1 MAIQLIE
8 KEDAQGSKGIERGIN
23 AAATGMIMDIV
34 QEQQYQ
40 KPIESTVRELVS
52 NSVDS
57 QGEKERAIEIL
68 SGKATSDKYFIQRS
82 GELYA
87 DSNWDPDYYSID
99 HLDTEHNNVELV
111 YREGTGGGR
120 CDTFLVRDYGVGI
133 GGKRLE
139 GCLSVGFST
148 KRNRKDALGSFGIGA
163 KVGLAT
169 GADYYTITTVYN
181 GVKYVVRV
189 YRRKI
194 NSMIG
199 KLNLATEGM
208 NVPYTFSNGEVI
220 YGEATTERNY
230 TEVSVPVLRHHKD
243 SYIRGVET
251 QLLYFKNVKF
261 FIEGEDGSSYEHH
274 FKADTLHNSSN
285 LIISTNSPYS
295 KPHVVIIKGG
305 DNVETQTGVCYG
317 SIDFREM
324 ELEELSGDIG
334 VKCPIRQVY
343 TNDEGDEVVINEG
356 IDVTPS
362 RESVRWTQATRD
374 YLTKQ
379 FEKAQEEATGLIE
392 KELKQTDFL
401 LWIKAC
407 KSISHFSHRSNSV
420 IGRLSKIVE
429 LNTLKPS
436 FGTTKIKFEG
446 AAGLFDGFKTITNTK
461 FLDKDK
467 KYRVKRDTSLGWAS
481 IKTDALYF
489 KTTTATRHKDCYI
502 SDRHNGVFTSIT
514 PMEDSEFETL
524 AEHLITTKKL
534 MFSKKKAWIASKVEK
549 RDKLI
554 KLLKASSKFQDYDQ
568 IDVPEDYKDNLSKIE
583 EGADVD
589 DTGQAV
595 VRISDAA
602 RRKLEEKVV
611 YSTFVDR
618 YMSYNSDEGET
629 YQRSKRED
637 KFENIKNYKGKLFYG
652 STKDMSKLQ
661 FACHLLD
668 HDMVKEGMRDSEKF
682 DNEQYRILLVAAN
695 NFKHFKPYHSH
706 IDDFFGKV
714 DLIKDEKDQVVG
726 SQIVMDN
733 AVIQWNTTRQM
744 SQYMGELSFMK
755 NFSTFDEDV
764 SNDYIETS
772 NYVRRFNSNLSPYYT
787 GRLGM
792 VEHYDDFVK
801 FLDGLEKVQTSVM
814 NGEEDEDLATTV
826 KSLDLPEGLT
836 GSLSVNTKELEQLE
850 KLRGYAST
858 VRHLL
863 NAIPL
868 LTESH
873 SGEIPMELSQEI
885 RKYLDFK
892 KVSYKVEE
900 VNK

>member
-1 MAIQLIE
+1 MPIL
-8 KEDAQGSKGIERGIN
+8 KYGI
-23 AAATGMIMDIV
+23 
-34 QEQQYQ
+34 
-40 KPIESTVRELVS
+40 
-52 NSVDS
+52 
-57 QGEKERAIEIL
+57 
-68 SGKATSDKYFIQRS
+68 
-82 GELYA
+82 
-87 DSNWDPDYYSID
+87 
-99 HLDTEHNNVELV
+99 
-111 YREGTGGGR
+111 
-120 CDTFLVRDYGVGI
+120 
-133 GGKRLE
+133 
-139 GCLSVGFST
+139 
-148 KRNRKDALGSFGIGA
+148 
-163 KVGLAT
+163 
-169 GADYYTITTVYN
+169 YT
-181 GVKYVVRV
+181 
-189 YRRKI
+189 
-194 NSMIG
+194 
-199 KLNLATEGM
+199 
-208 NVPYTFSNGEVI
+208 
-220 YGEATTERNY
+220 
-230 TEVSVPVLRHHKD
+230 
-243 SYIRGVET
+243 
-251 QLLYFKNVKF
+251 
-261 FIEGEDGSSYEHH
+261 
-274 FKADTLHNSSN
+274 
-285 LIISTNSPYS
+285 
-295 KPHVVIIKGG
+295 
-305 DNVETQTGVCYG
+305 
-317 SIDFREM
+317 
-324 ELEELSGDIG
+324 
-334 VKCPIRQVY
+334 
-343 TNDEGDEVVINEG
+343 
-356 IDVTPS
+356 S

-401 LWIKAC
+401 LWIEAC

-446 AAGLFDGFKTITNTK
+446 AAGLFDGFKTVTNTK

-502 SDRHNGVFTSIT
+502 SDQHNGVFTSIT

-534 MFSKKKAWIASKVEK
+534 MFSKKQAWIASKVEK

-554 KLLKASSKFQDYDQ
+554 KLLKASSRFQDYDQ
-568 IDVPEDYKDNLSKIE
+568 IDVPDDYKANLSKIE

-589 DTGQAV
+589 ASTGQAI
-595 VRISDAA
+595 VRISDAD

-618 YMSYNSDEGET
+618 YMPYNSEEGET

-661 FACHLLD
+661 FACHLID
-668 HDMVKEGMRDSEKF
+668 HDMVQAGMTDYEKF

-726 SQIVMDN
+726 SQIVMEN
-733 AVIQWNTTRQM
+733 AVVQWNTTRQM
-744 SQYMGELSFMK
+744 SQYMGELAFMK
-755 NFSTFDEDV
+755 NFSIFDEDV
-764 SNDYIETS
+764 ANDYIETAK
-772 NYVRRFNSNLSPYYT
+772 YVKRFNSNLSPYYNS
-787 GRLGM
+787 RLGM
-792 VEHYDDFVK
+792 SEHYADFVK
-801 FLDGLEKVQTSVM
+801 FLDGLEEVQKAVM
-814 NGEEDEDLATTV
+814 NGEKGEDLATTV

-868 LTESH
+868 LTEFH
-873 SGEIPMELSQEI
+873 SREIPMELSQEI